1 MPSQKKTLRPQATNL
16 AQIKSDIA
24 GTPVTARSD
33 ALEDL
38 TSFFGNPNLNHE
50 ALRDKEYHSICEAL
64 FCAALA
70 DKTILLSGKGVGKAK
85 DRLRNCARALR
96 ETVSRGVSKFKGKTV
111 RAIIDHITDTLPT
124 HDGDFLEPLAKD
136 YMQTFVILLDSPTHV
151 GNLALKDGSGWKHC
165 AMFALD
171 RISNLLDGNDSAPAS
186 FVIGR
191 DSPVPGTARQSS
203 VGPSSARSR
212 LGGQRGALQVQRNDL
227 LVLLQC
233 LQLLFSA
240 PNAPYMSK
248 RKEVADAVLQVLRLR
263 FDLDK
268 LHRVAFSILSNL
280 LLQTAG
286 DDPALGQYLTRELV
300 PLLGYWW
307 QSRTLDKDEL
317 QFLVR
322 DEMLKTMHA
331 ISVYLDYLLQDD
343 PAATLLQQLEELLDE
358 LWGEYSSR
366 NPRARLQ
373 LDDVTFSS
381 LKASAGHFSTD
392 LFALKPL
399 DQHAE
404 RRWAFVA
411 VMSRLEFIFLQHS
424 KSNSQRL
431 ATEDS
436 QPRKRQRR
444 AGGSNRIHQKLLS
457 SDLDTKLTSLQLL
470 PFFLP
475 LSNLDQE
482 EILTLMEDLLPMV
495 GDKQGL
501 LSSWAMVACARYVFF
516 CG

>member
-1 MPSQKKTLRPQATNL
+1 MK
-16 AQIKSDIA
+16 
-24 GTPVTARSD
+24 
-33 ALEDL
+33 
-38 TSFFGNPNLNHE
+38 
-50 ALRDKEYHSICEAL
+50 DKEYHSICEAL
-64 FCAALA
+64 FHAALE
-70 DKTILLSGKGVGKAK
+70 DKRILLTGKGAGKANE
-85 DRLRNCARALR
+85 RLRYCGKALR
-96 ETVSRGVSKFKGKTV
+96 ETVNHGVSKFKGKTV

-124 HDGDFLEPLAKD
+124 YDGDFLEPLAQD
-136 YMQTFVILLDSPTHV
+136 YMQTLVILLDSPTHV
-151 GNLALKDGSGWKHC
+151 ENLALKDGSGWIQC
-165 AMFALD
+165 VMFLVD
-171 RISNLLDGNDSAPAS
+171 RISNLLDGTDSAPAS
-186 FVIGR
+186 VLLGR
-191 DSPVPGTARQSS
+191 DSPAPGTALQSS

-212 LGGQRGALQVQRNDL
+212 LGTQRGAVQVQRNDL
-227 LVLLQC
+227 LTLLQC
-233 LQLLFSA
+233 LQSLISA

-248 RKEVADAVLQVLRLR
+248 RKEVADAVLRVLQLR

-268 LHRVAFSILSNL
+268 LHRFAFSILNTL

-286 DDPALGQYLTRELV
+286 DDPALGQHLTRELV

-307 QSRTLDKDEL
+307 QRRTLDKDEL

-343 PAATLLQQLEELLDE
+343 PAAALLQQVEELLDE

-381 LKASAGHFSTD
+381 LRASPGHFTTD
-392 LFALKPL
+392 LFSLKPFS
-399 DQHAE
+399 QNAE

-444 AGGSNRIHQKLLS
+444 AGGSNRIHQKMLS
-457 SDLDTKLTSLQLL
+457 SDVATKLTSLQLL

-482 EILTLMEDLLPMV
+482 EILTVMEDLLPMI

-501 LSSWAMVACARYVFF
+501 LSSWAMVACARYVLL
-516 CG
+516 CAQLSHPLTIHEQLCSRVSGER

>member
-1 MPSQKKTLRPQATNL
+1 MFF
-16 AQIKSDIA
+16 SD
-24 GTPVTARSD
+24 
-33 ALEDL
+33 
-38 TSFFGNPNLNHE
+38 

-64 FCAALA
+64 FQAALV
-70 DKTILLSGKGVGKAK
+70 DKGMLLSGKGVGTANE
-85 DRLRNCARALR
+85 RLRRCARALR
-96 ETVSRGVSKFKGKTV
+96 ETVSHGISRLKGKTV

-124 HDGDFLEPLAKD
+124 YDGDFLEPLAKD

-151 GNLALKDGSGWKHC
+151 ENLALKDGSGWKQC
-165 AMFALD
+165 AMFLVD

-186 FVIGR
+186 IRIGR

-212 LGGQRGALQVQRNDL
+212 LGTQRGAVQVNRNDL

-233 LQLLFSA
+233 LQSLFSA

-268 LHRVAFSILSNL
+268 LHRFAFSILNIL

-286 DDPALGQYLTRELV
+286 DDPALGQHLTRELV

-317 QFLVR
+317 QFSVR

-343 PAATLLQQLEELLDE
+343 PGAALLQQVEELLDE

-381 LKASAGHFSTD
+381 LKASNGHFSTD
-392 LFALKPL
+392 LFALKPF

-424 KSNSQRL
+424 KSNSQRP

-444 AGGSNRIHQKLLS
+444 AGVSNRIHQKLQS
-457 SDLDTKLTSLQLL
+457 SDGATKLTSLQLL

-475 LSNLDQE
+475 LSSLDQE
-482 EILTLMEDLLPMV
+482 EILAVMDDLLPMI

-501 LSSWAMVACARYVFF
+501 MSSWAMIACARYVPS
-516 CG
+516 